1 MQSANLVW
9 DRAWTH
15 DRPDSV
21 QIDRYHLE
29 TGVAMIIL
37 GATADDKGAQLE
49 ALVASIFLSQGY
61 SSIRRN
67 LVTAGGNEIDVSAIR
82 ESPVLSHTQ
91 STPMMCEAKA
101 YASPL
106 SMPTWHKFL
115 GKLHLARAENSSTIG
130 ILVALNGVN
139 GNVAG
144 SYAQLAK
151 TDTAVFVI
159 EGRDVSDG
167 AIARR
172 ELSDASA
179 VRDALA
185 NRLGRVPVDLDV
197 TYYAGAYYWAARW
210 DDGSYSVFTG
220 QGESLITQQLAA
232 LTPALLASLSG
243 NLVGSETEEAELEA
257 RHAIRV
263 SLLDDLF
270 HDRTPAMGDDPA
282 LDEEVQ
288 ALEKE
293 PFCAGV
299 GSQLRLLPPGEL
311 DHKAVSRLF
320 VALFEQK
327 TSVLQLGF
335 IADRLHEPYVDRLV
349 DVLPMIQHGFALN
362 DEDTAT
368 LRAIAPF
375 FPSMWVFLS
384 VPYPLITTHREESS
398 DDVSPEISA
407 SDSNNF
413 WSEVIRIVK
422 AEYVNPSLRGLLY
435 DHLGLAEL
443 ATQTELVVKTK
454 SGVAGVIKSVVRDAV
469 RQMDFAEFGGEG
481 ITHVSIRML
490 PHVPEPWEDEHP
502 DPAHPLGRSA

>member
-1 MQSANLVW
+1 
-9 DRAWTH
+9 
-15 DRPDSV
+15 
-21 QIDRYHLE
+21 
-29 TGVAMIIL
+29 MIIL

-49 ALVASIFLSQGY
+49 ALVASILLSQSY

-67 LVTAGGNEIDVSAIR
+67 LITAGGNEIDVSAVR
-82 ESPVLSHTQ
+82 KSPVLSHTQ
-91 STPMMCEAKA
+91 STPLMCEAKA

-106 SMPTWHKFL
+106 SMPNWHKFL

-130 ILVALNGVN
+130 MLVALNGVN

-144 SYAQLAK
+144 SYAQLVK
-151 TDTAVFVI
+151 TDTAVFVV
-159 EGRDVSDG
+159 EGRDVADG

-172 ELSDASA
+172 ELADASA
-179 VRDALA
+179 VRGALA
-185 NRLGRVPVDLDV
+185 NRLSRVPMDLDV
-197 TYYAGAYYWAARW
+197 AYYAGAYYWIARW
-210 DDGSYSVFTG
+210 EDGSYSVLTG

-232 LTPALLASLSG
+232 LTPALQASLSG
-243 NLVGSETEEAELEA
+243 DLLGSDAEEAEVQA

-263 SLLDDLF
+263 AILNDLF
-270 HDRTPAMGDDPA
+270 HDRTPPMGDDPA
-282 LDEEVQ
+282 VAEEVA

-293 PFCAGV
+293 PFCTGV
-299 GSQLRLLPPGEL
+299 GSQLRLLPPGAL
-311 DHKAVSRLF
+311 DSKAVSRLF

-327 TSVLQLGF
+327 TSVSQLDF

-349 DVLPMIQHGFALN
+349 DVLPMIQHGFALD
-362 DEDTAT
+362 DEGTAA

-375 FPSMWVFLS
+375 FPSIWVFLS
-384 VPYPLITTHREESS
+384 VPYPLITTHREEDS
-398 DDVSPEISA
+398 DQVSPEISA
-407 SDSNNF
+407 SDANNF

-454 SGVAGVIKSVVRDAV
+454 SGVVGVIKSVVRDAV
-469 RQMDFAEFGGEG
+469 RQMDLAEFGGEG

-502 DPAHPLGRSA
+502 DPAHPSGRPR